1 MFDFIESTV
10 NNILDVGEGF
20 LDGELPSK
28 QQVAKL
34 ASDGLS
40 IYAISEAT
48 GIAVNVIEGFLE
60 D

>member
-1 MFDFIESTV
+1 MFDFIESAV
-10 NNILDVGEGF
+10 NNVLDVGEGF

-28 QQVAKL
+28 QQLSKL

-48 GIAVNVIEGFLE
+48 GVATDVIESILT

>member
-1 MFDFIESTV
+1 MFDFIESAV
-10 NNILDVGEGF
+10 NNVLDVGEGF
-20 LDGELPSK
+20 LDGEPPSK
-28 QQVAKL
+28 QQLSKL

-48 GIAVNVIEGFLE
+48 GVATDVIESILT